1 MMEALFEWLISIIED
16 LWPFTEVEPWEKGV
30 YIVNGRCRKVV
41 GPGYFWPVTPLI
53 SWVHLEPVSIVPA
66 ILGTPMMSVMTRDG
80 QQVTYSVCC
89 MVRVTDPVLA
99 LTEIDDYEDTTKEI
113 VTAVTA
119 EAIGMMSSETVHE
132 LRRTELAKRLVP
144 KLNKEMNWFGV
155 ECEDLWFTNLVPG
168 VKTFRLLQDEALTGG
183 SW

>member
-1 MMEALFEWLISIIED
+1 MEALFEWLISIIED

-30 YIVNGRCRKVV
+30 YIVNGRCRKV
-41 GPGYFWPVTPLI
+41 
-53 SWVHLEPVSIVPA
+53 PVSIVPA

-119 EAIGMMSSETVHE
+119 EAIGMMSSGTVHE